1 MVEQSPLGICYDWEC
16 QGMAEPKLDSF
27 FRRLF
32 DIDCHDLKTSASVL
46 VPKLF
51 DMRNLR
57 IARASPGGE
66 EIEQDHFAGIIG

>member
-1 MVEQSPLGICYDWEC
+1 
-16 QGMAEPKLDSF
+16 MAEPKLDSF

-32 DIDCHDLKTSASVL
+32 DIDCHDLKTAASVL